1 MIASGRYR
9 AGLAAAFTL
18 SGLLS
23 LPAFAAELVMYTRNG
38 CPFCVRFERELAP
51 IYAKTPEGR
60 AAPLRRIELPAGGV
74 RGEGLREPV
83 IATPTFVLV
92 EDGQEVGR
100 ITGYLNDDMF
110 WGLLGRL
117 VAVIESPDQV
127 QRSGTRT
134 Q

>member
-9 AGLAAAFTL
+9 IAAVAAFTL
-18 SGLLS
+18 PLLLS

-38 CPFCVRFERELAP
+38 CPFCVRFEREVGP
-51 IYAKTPEGR
+51 VYAKTPEGK
-60 AAPLRRIELPAGGV
+60 AAPLRRVELPAGGV

-92 EDGQEVGR
+92 DDGREVGR

-117 VAVIESPDQV
+117 VAVIEIPDQV
-127 QRSGTRT
+127 QRSGTQT

>member
-9 AGLAAAFTL
+9 RAAAAFVL
-18 SGLLS
+18 SLATS
-23 LPAFAAELVMYTRNG
+23 LPAAAAELVMYTRNG
-38 CPFCVRFERELAP
+38 CPFCQRFEREVAP
-51 IYAKTPEGR
+51 VYARTREGK
-60 AAPLRRIELPAGGV
+60 AAALRRVELPAGGV

-83 IATPTFVLV
+83 VATPTFVLV
-92 EDGQEVGR
+92 DEGREIGR

-117 VAVIESPDQV
+117 VAGIENPDHV

>member
-9 AGLAAAFTL
+9 TGLAAAFTL

-23 LPAFAAELVMYTRNG
+23 MPAFAAELVMYTRNG
-38 CPFCVRFERELAP
+38 CPFCVRFEREVAP
-51 IYAKTPEGR
+51 AYAKTPEGK
-60 AAPLRRIELPAGGV
+60 AAPLRRIELPAGGL
-74 RGEGLREPV
+74 RGDGLREPV

-92 EDGQEVGR
+92 DNGREVGR
-100 ITGYLNDDMF
+100 ITGYLNDDVF

-117 VAVIESPDQV
+117 VAVIETPDQN
-127 QRSGTRT
+127 QRSGTQT